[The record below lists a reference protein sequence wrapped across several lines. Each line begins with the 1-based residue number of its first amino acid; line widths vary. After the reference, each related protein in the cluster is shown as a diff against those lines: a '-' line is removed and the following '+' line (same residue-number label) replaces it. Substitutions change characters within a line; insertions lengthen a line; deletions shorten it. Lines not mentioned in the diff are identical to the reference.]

1 MSKNNFKKYTL
12 DERVEFIDF
21 TWLISGIVYEG
32 GADKLLEELRL
43 RGINECYFY
52 NVAGNPIGKK
62 TVAGVAD
69 LLM

>member
-43 RGINECYFY
+43 RGINECYF
-52 NVAGNPIGKK
+52 
-62 TVAGVAD
+62 
-69 LLM
+69 